1 MWLINFKLQRWVIYA
16 CREPR
21 GPELIIATA
30 REGDEEEAVKARE
43 CFHHVLALLFLN
55 VQVCLGECDC
65 MCRAHSANKYI
76 FSLVCLTVNNMLGIL
91 TIQ

>member
-55 VQVCLGECDC
+55 VQVCLSVIACVV
-65 MCRAHSANKYI
+65 RIQQINT
-76 FSLVCLTVNNMLGIL
+76 FLV
-91 TIQ
+91 